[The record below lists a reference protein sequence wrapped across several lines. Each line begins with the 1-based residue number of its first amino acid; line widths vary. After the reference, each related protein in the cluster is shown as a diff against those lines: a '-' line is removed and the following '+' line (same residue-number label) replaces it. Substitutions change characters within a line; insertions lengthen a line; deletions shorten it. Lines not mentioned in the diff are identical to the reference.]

1 MDYSEGGVAPG
12 DVNAANG
19 MMIAPVSERRLAEQ
33 PRPTR
38 EEAEEAVRTLLRWAG
53 EDPEREGLVDTPKR
67 VAKAYEEFFAGYAV
81 DPEDLL
87 ARTFSETE
95 GYDETVLLKNVRI
108 ESHCEHHLV
117 PILGRATVAY
127 IPRKRVVGISKLA
140 RVVDAFAKRMQ
151 IQEKLTAQIADA
163 IDRVLE
169 PRGVAV
175 FVEAE
180 HMCMS
185 TRGVHKAG
193 VGMVTTRFVGEYR
206 DDPNLRREFLD
217 IAARTA

>member
-1 MDYSEGGVAPG
+1 MDHIETGVTAA
-12 DVNAANG
+12 DVSAANG
-19 MMIAPVSERRLAEQ
+19 LMISPARKSDADQ
-33 PRPTR
+33 ARPSR
-38 EEAEEAVRTLLRWAG
+38 DEAEAAVRILLRWAG
-53 EDPEREGLVDTPKR
+53 EDPAREGLVDTPKR
-67 VAKAYEEFFAGYAV
+67 VVKAYEEFFAGYGV
-81 DPEDLL
+81 DAEDIL

-95 GYDETVLLKNVRI
+95 GYDEMVVLRNVRI

-127 IPRKRVVGISKLA
+127 LPRKRVVGISKLA
-140 RVVDAFAKRMQ
+140 RVVDAYAKRMQ

-175 FVEAE
+175 YIEAE

-185 TRGVHKAG
+185 MRGVHKPG
-193 VGMVTTRFVGEYR
+193 VGMVTTRFLG
-206 DDPNLRREFLD
+206 DFKQDGGLRREFMD
-217 IAARTA
+217 VAAHPG